1 MSDRDLAK
9 GHTTFSR
16 LGNWAAI
23 ATARACAFLHT
34 AAESRSG
41 ATAVEY
47 GIIAAG
53 IAVTIIGVLNL
64 VGDEVSTMFSTIST
78 AVNSASSN

>member
-1 MSDRDLAK
+1 MNDLESAK
-9 GHTTFSR
+9 DDTGVSR
-16 LGNWAAI
+16 IGNWAAI
-23 ATARACAFLHT
+23 AAGRAYAHLRA

-53 IAVTIIGVLNL
+53 IAVAIIAAVNF
-64 VGDEVSTMFSTIST
+64 VGNEVSAMFDTISK
-78 AVNSASSN
+78 AVTSATSS

>member
-1 MSDRDLAK
+1 MNDRDPAMD
-9 GHTTFSR
+9 HTGFSR
-16 LGNWAAI
+16 IGNWAAI
-23 ATARACAFLHT
+23 AAARARAHLRA

-53 IAVTIIGVLNL
+53 IAVTIIAALNF
-64 VGDEVSTMFSTIST
+64 VGSEVSTMFDTIST
-78 AVNSASSN
+78 AVTSASSN